1 MPWKETHV
9 LDERVKFVAAC
20 EAGEESMAELCREAG
35 ISRKTGYKIWKRYQ
49 ELGLDGLKDQSR
61 APRRQAQ
68 ETSLEVVD
76 RIIEMR
82 RRWPT
87 RGPRKLRAWLL
98 RHEPGPWPAAST
110 IGDILKRHGLI
121 KPRRRRRKA
130 TPSTRPLGHAQNAN
144 DLWCA
149 DFKGWFRT
157 GDGRRCDP
165 LTITDAFSRYL
176 ISCQVVSAQT
186 SQEAF
191 GVFRDAF
198 RAYGLPR
205 AIRTDNGVPF
215 ASTGLAGLS
224 KLSVWWI
231 RLGITPER
239 IEPGKPQQNGRH
251 ERFHLTLKQEAAQP
265 PRRNRRAQQAAFA
278 YFAQDYNEERPHEA
292 LDNGVPA
299 EFYERSP
306 RPYPRRLPELNYPPG
321 STLRR
326 VRSNGTIKWRG
337 RTLFLSESLV
347 RQTVA
352 LTQSHNDLWNIYF
365 GPLQVAVLDNHTQ
378 EIIR

>member
-35 ISRKTGYKIWKRYQ
+35 VSRKTGYKIWKRYQ

-68 ETSLEVVD
+68 ETSSEMVD
-76 RIIEMR
+76 RIIEVR
-82 RRWPT
+82 RRRPT
-87 RGPRKLRAWLL
+87 LGPRKLRAWLL
-98 RHEPGPWPAAST
+98 RHEPGRWPAAST

-130 TPSTRPLGHAQNAN
+130 TPSTHPLGHAHNAN

-176 ISCQVVSAQT
+176 ISCRVVSAQT
-186 SQEAF
+186 SQEAL

-205 AIRTDNGVPF
+205 AIRTDNGAPF

-251 ERFHLTLKQEAAQP
+251 ERFHLTLKQETAQP

-292 LDNGVPA
+292 LDDGVPA
-299 EFYERSP
+299 EFYERSH
-306 RPYPRRLPELNYPPG
+306 RPYPRRLPELDYPPG

-337 RTLFLSESLV
+337 STLFLSESLV

-352 LTQSHNDLWNIYF
+352 LTQSHHDLWNIYF
-365 GPLQVAVLDNHTQ
+365 GPLQVAVLDNHTE